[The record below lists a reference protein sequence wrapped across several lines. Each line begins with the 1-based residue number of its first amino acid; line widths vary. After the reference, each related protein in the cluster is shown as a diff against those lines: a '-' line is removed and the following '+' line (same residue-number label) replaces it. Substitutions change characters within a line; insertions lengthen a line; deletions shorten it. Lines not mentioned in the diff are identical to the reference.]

1 MKKRLLSILLC
12 VCMVLTLLPLPAA
25 AIDLVKPVGEGTSVS
40 PYQISSSSNLL
51 FLADAVNRGEEAYV
65 SAYYKQTADIDL
77 SGVSNWT
84 PIGKYDPYNHQSDR
98 PFSGTF
104 DGGGKTIR
112 NLTDNAPGTNGQGL
126 FGYARGASIR
136 NLTLADCAVSGKG
149 FVGGIVGSAPQ
160 STISDCTVSGTVSG
174 SSSVGGI
181 AGSIPGAEGKEG
193 SIVNCINRAS
203 VSGTGSYIAGV
214 AGQVVN
220 FAKIE
225 NCLNEGTVT
234 GNNNVGGVAGGITGS
249 TGILRNCCNVGA
261 VTGSRSVG
269 GVAGRSYA
277 GGDGD
282 DGKIQNCY
290 SLASAVTAANSPVGT
305 DANPENNNHYEPGDY
320 LGALVGQNIALNPV
334 IDNGTLIGYE
344 IIDYCVLTG
353 CGTFTAVTGNI
364 TPVNDYVGEVDQK
377 TFTNPYVPNA
387 STTLLNALN
396 GWARSAEGKAAGAKF
411 WALDSSGNPA
421 PTQTAD
427 PANSS
432 GGGSGSGSTG
442 GSTVKVPA
450 SSDAGSADISATVS
464 GTTANVIISD
474 EQVNKIVSA
483 SKNTGMISLNLSGVK
498 NADSAKLTAGTVK
511 TMAENSGTDGLEVKL
526 PTGTVALDK
535 TALAS
540 VSIGKD
546 VAVSVQ
552 SVKTSGL
559 TDEQKKALGDKLA
572 SAIVVDVNILA
583 NGAKITDFGGGKLTI
598 SVPYTP
604 KEGEDTSKLT
614 VWYVKDDGTIE
625 NMGGHYDAVN
635 KCFVFETTHLSK
647 YALLTDPNPFT
658 DVAGNAYYYN
668 AVLWALDN
676 HATGG
681 KTATTFAPNAVCTRA
696 QAVTFLWCAM
706 GSPEPT
712 STVNPFTDVKPDA
725 YYYKAVLWA
734 VEKGV
739 TGGVS
744 ATAFNPGGVCSRA
757 QVVAFLW
764 RAAGKPVVNYA
775 MNFADVPTDSYYT
788 EAARWAVSEGVT
800 GGTSATVFSPGNSC
814 TRAQIVAFL
823 YRALGK

>member
-12 VCMVLTLLPLPAA
+12 VCMALTLLPLPAA

-51 FLADAVNRGEEAYV
+51 FLADAVNRGDEAYV

-77 SGVSNWT
+77 SGVANWT
-84 PIGKYDPYNHQSDR
+84 PIGKYDLSNHQSDR
-98 PFSGTF
+98 PFSGHY
-104 DGGGKTIR
+104 DGSGKTIR
-112 NLTDNAPGTNGQGL
+112 NLTFTASSGYGHGL
-126 FGYARGASIR
+126 FGYALGASIR
-136 NLTLADCAVSGKG
+136 NLTLADCAVSGAQ
-149 FVGGIVGSAPQ
+149 FVGGIVGYASQ

-181 AGSIPGAEGKEG
+181 AGFISGAEGKKG

-203 VSGTGSYIAGV
+203 VSGTGGSIAGV
-214 AGQVVN
+214 AGQVSYAN
-220 FAKIE
+220 IE
-225 NCLNEGTVT
+225 NCFNAGTVT
-234 GNNNVGGVAGGITGS
+234 GNDCIGGVAGQIVNS
-249 TGILRNCCNVGA
+249 AAILRNCCNVGV
-261 VTGSRSVG
+261 VTSSKYGG
-269 GVAGRSYA
+269 GVAGSSYA
-277 GGDGD
+277 GAGGD

-290 SLASAVTAANSPVGT
+290 SLANAVAAANSPVGT
-305 DANPENNNHYEPGDY
+305 DANPENNNYSEPGDY
-320 LGALVGQNIALNPV
+320 LGALVGRNVDVNWGTGEIA
-334 IDNGTLIGYE
+334 
-344 IIDYCVLTG
+344 DYCVLTG
-353 CGTFTAVTGNI
+353 CGTFTAATGSI
-364 TPVNDYVGEVDQK
+364 TPVNDYVGEVDQN

-396 GWARSAEGKAAGAKF
+396 GWARSTEGKAAGAKF

-511 TMAENSGTDGLEVKL
+511 AMAENSGTDGLEVKL

-546 VAVSVQ
+546 VAVSVK

-635 KCFVFETTHLSK
+635 KCFVFETTHLSQ

-696 QAVTFLWCAM
+696 QAVTFLWRAM

-775 MNFADVPTDSYYT
+775 MNFADVPADSYYT

-814 TRAQIVAFL
+814 TRAQIVTFL

>member
-12 VCMVLTLLPLPAA
+12 VCMALTLLPLPAA
-25 AIDLVKPVGEGTSVS
+25 AINLVKLVGEGTSVS
-40 PYQISSSSNLL
+40 PYQISTSSNLL

-77 SGVSNWT
+77 SGVAWT
-84 PIGKYDPYNHQSDR
+84 PIGLTPYNTPANR
-98 PFSGTF
+98 PFSGHYE
-104 DGGGKTIR
+104 GGGKTIR
-112 NLTDNAPGTNGQGL
+112 NLADNAPGTNGQGL
-126 FGYARGASIR
+126 FGYALGASIR
-136 NLTLADCAVSGKG
+136 NLTLENCDVSGMQ
-149 FVGGIVGSAPQ
+149 FVGGIVGFASQ
-160 STISDCTVSGTVSG
+160 STISGCTVSGKVSG
-174 SSSVGGI
+174 TSNVGGI
-181 AGSIPGAEGKEG
+181 AGSISGVEGKKT

-203 VSGTGSYIAGV
+203 VSGTRGSI
-214 AGQVVN
+214 
-220 FAKIE
+220 
-225 NCLNEGTVT
+225 
-234 GNNNVGGVAGGITGS
+234 GGVAGGTNVYSKIENCFNAGTVTGIGNGRS
-249 TGILRNCCNVGA
+249 DGSVGGVVGRINNNGGILRNCCNVGTVA
-261 VTGSRSVG
+261 GRESVG
-269 GVAGRSYA
+269 GVAGSSHAGAA
-277 GGDGD
+277 GG

-290 SLASAVTAANSPVGT
+290 SLAGAVAAANSPVGT
-305 DANPENNNHYEPGDY
+305 DVNPGNNDHFEPGDY
-320 LGALVGQNIALNPV
+320 LGALLGQNVDLSYKL
-334 IDNGTLIGYE
+334 DTKTYE
-344 IIDYCVLTG
+344 ITDYCVLTG
-353 CGTFTAVTGNI
+353 CGTFTTVTGNV
-364 TPVNDYVGEVDQK
+364 TPVNDYVGETDQK

-411 WALDSSGNPA
+411 WALDGSGNPA

-432 GGGSGSGSTG
+432 GGSGSIG

-450 SSDAGSADISATVS
+450 SSDVGSADISATVS

-474 EQVNKIVSA
+474 EQLNKIVSA

-546 VAVSVQ
+546 VAVSVK

-559 TDEQKKALGDKLA
+559 TDEQKKALGDKLD

-635 KCFVFETTHLSK
+635 KCFVFETTHLSQ

-676 HATGG
+676 HVTGG

-696 QAVTFLWCAM
+696 QTVTFLWRAM

-764 RAAGKPVVNYA
+764 RAAGKPVVNYT
-775 MNFADVPTDSYYT
+775 MNFADVPADSYYT

-800 GGTSATVFSPGNSC
+800 GGTSATVFSPSNSC
-814 TRAQIVAFL
+814 TRAQIVTFL

>member
-1 MKKRLLSILLC
+1 M
-12 VCMVLTLLPLPAA
+12 
-25 AIDLVKPVGEGTSVS
+25 
-40 PYQISSSSNLL
+40 
-51 FLADAVNRGEEAYV
+51 
-65 SAYYKQTADIDL
+65 
-77 SGVSNWT
+77 
-84 PIGKYDPYNHQSDR
+84 
-98 PFSGTF
+98 
-104 DGGGKTIR
+104 
-112 NLTDNAPGTNGQGL
+112 
-126 FGYARGASIR
+126 
-136 NLTLADCAVSGKG
+136 
-149 FVGGIVGSAPQ
+149 
-160 STISDCTVSGTVSG
+160 
-174 SSSVGGI
+174 
-181 AGSIPGAEGKEG
+181 
-193 SIVNCINRAS
+193 
-203 VSGTGSYIAGV
+203 
-214 AGQVVN
+214 
-220 FAKIE
+220 
-225 NCLNEGTVT
+225 
-234 GNNNVGGVAGGITGS
+234 NVG
-249 TGILRNCCNVGA
+249 
-261 VTGSRSVG
+261 
-269 GVAGRSYA
+269 
-277 GGDGD
+277 
-282 DGKIQNCY
+282 
-290 SLASAVTAANSPVGT
+290 
-305 DANPENNNHYEPGDY
+305 
-320 LGALVGQNIALNPV
+320 LNPV
-334 IDNGTLIGYE
+334 FDNGIFTGYYE
-344 IIDYCVLTG
+344 ITDYCVLTG
-353 CGTFTAVTGNI
+353 CGTFSDVTGNV

-396 GWARSAEGKAAGAKF
+396 GWARSTEGKAAGAKF
-411 WALDSSGNPA
+411 WALDSSGNPT
-421 PTQTAD
+421 PIQTAD

-432 GGGSGSGSTG
+432 GGGSGSIG
-442 GSTVKVPA
+442 GSTVKIPA

-474 EQVNKIVSA
+474 EQLNKIVSA

-511 TMAENSGTDGLEVKL
+511 AMAENSGTDGLEVKL

-625 NMGGHYDAVN
+625 NMGGHYDAVS
-635 KCFVFETTHLSK
+635 KCFVFETTHLSQ

-676 HATGG
+676 HVTGG

-696 QAVTFLWCAM
+696 QAVTFLWRAM

-775 MNFADVPTDSYYT
+775 MNFADVPADSYYT

-800 GGTSATVFSPGNSC
+800 GGTSATAFSPSNSC
-814 TRAQIVAFL
+814 TRAQIVTFL

>member
-12 VCMVLTLLPLPAA
+12 VCMALTLLPLPAA

-65 SAYYKQTADIDL
+65 SASYKLMNDIDL
-77 SGVSNWT
+77 KNVTWT
-84 PIGKYDPYNHQSDR
+84 PIGINPLGSASEKK

-112 NLTDNAPGTNGQGL
+112 NLTLNATSGYGQGL
-126 FGYARGASIR
+126 FGYALGASIR
-136 NLTLADCAVSGKG
+136 NLTLENCDISGKE
-149 FVGGIVGSAPQ
+149 FVGGIVGFAFQ

-174 SSSVGGI
+174 RSSVGGI
-181 AGSIPGAEGKEG
+181 AGSISGVEGKKG

-203 VSGTGSYIAGV
+203 VSGISSNIAGV
-214 AGQVVN
+214 AGQVNYVN
-220 FAKIE
+220 IE
-225 NCLNEGTVT
+225 NCFNAGTIT
-234 GNNNVGGVAGGITGS
+234 GNGDVGGVAGRISNNG
-249 TGILRNCCNVGA
+249 GILRNCCNVGT
-261 VTGSRSVG
+261 VNGSKSVG
-269 GVAGRSYA
+269 GVAGSSYA
-277 GGDGD
+277 GGNGA

-290 SLASAVTAANSPVGT
+290 SLVGAVATANSPVGT
-305 DANPENNNHYEPGDY
+305 DANPENNDHYEPGDY
-320 LGALVGQNIALNPV
+320 LGALVGMNVGLNPV
-334 IDNGTLIGYE
+334 FDNGIFTGYE
-344 IIDYCVLTG
+344 IAYYCVLTG

-411 WALDSSGNPA
+411 WAWNSNGNPA

-432 GGGSGSGSTG
+432 GSGSGSTG

-474 EQVNKIVSA
+474 EQLNKIVSA

-511 TMAENSGTDGLEVKL
+511 AMAENSGTDGLEVKL

-546 VAVSVQ
+546 VAVSVK

-635 KCFVFETTHLSK
+635 KCFVFETTHLSQ

-676 HATGG
+676 HVTGG

-696 QAVTFLWCAM
+696 QAVTFLWRAM

-775 MNFADVPTDSYYT
+775 MNFADVPADSYYT

-814 TRAQIVAFL
+814 TRAQIVTFL

>member
-12 VCMVLTLLPLPAA
+12 VCMALTLLPLPAA
-25 AIDLVKPVGEGTSVS
+25 AIDPARPQGAGTSVS
-40 PYQISSSSNLL
+40 PYEISSSSNLL
-51 FLADAVNRGEEAYV
+51 YLAAAVNSGDASYT
-65 SAYYKQTADIDL
+65 SAHYKLTNNIDL
-77 SGVSNWT
+77 SGIGNWT
-84 PIGKYDPYNHQSDR
+84 PIGVGNTAPYGQPSNAK
-98 PFSGTF
+98 PFQGTF
-104 DGGGKTIR
+104 DGNGKTIS
-112 NLTDNAPGTNGQGL
+112 NLTINASDKDDQGL
-126 FGYARGASIR
+126 FGYAVGATIQ
-136 NLTLADCAVSGKG
+136 NLMLTNCGVTGYSS
-149 FVGGIVGSAPQ
+149 VGGIVGEARQ
-160 STISDCTVSGTVSG
+160 STLSDCTVSGSVSG
-174 SSSVGGI
+174 DYSVGGI
-181 AGSIPGAEGKEG
+181 AGSILGVEGKKG

-203 VSGTGSYIAGV
+203 VSGTDSCIGGV
-214 AGQVVN
+214 GGQVYYVN
-220 FAKIE
+220 IE
-225 NCLNEGTVT
+225 NCFNAGTVT
-234 GNNNVGGVAGGITGS
+234 GNSSVGGVAGRIS
-249 TGILRNCCNVGA
+249 NSSGILRNCCNVGT
-261 VTGSRSVG
+261 VEGSKWVG
-269 GVAGRSYA
+269 GVAGSSFA
-277 GGDGD
+277 GAGGD

-290 SLASAVTAANSPVGT
+290 SLASAVAAANSPVGT
-305 DANPENNNHYEPGDY
+305 DANPENNNRYEPGDY
-320 LGALVGQNIALNPV
+320 LGTLVGNNVGSSGQARV
-334 IDNGTLIGYE
+334 IT
-344 IIDYCVLTG
+344 TG
-353 CGTFTAVTGNI
+353 CGTFTAATGSI

-432 GGGSGSGSTG
+432 GGGSGSIG
-442 GSTVKVPA
+442 GSTVKIPA

-474 EQVNKIVSA
+474 EQLNKIVSA
-483 SKNTGMISLNLSGVK
+483 SKHTGMISFNLSGVK

-511 TMAENSGTDGLEVKL
+511 AMAENSGTDGLEVKL

-546 VAVSVQ
+546 VAVSVK

-635 KCFVFETTHLSK
+635 KCFVFETTHLSQ

-676 HATGG
+676 HVTGG

-696 QAVTFLWCAM
+696 QAVTFLWRAM

-775 MNFADVPTDSYYT
+775 MNFADVPADSYYT

-814 TRAQIVAFL
+814 TRAQIVTFL

>member
-12 VCMVLTLLPLPAA
+12 VCMALTLLPLPAA
-25 AIDLVKPVGEGTSVS
+25 AIDPARPQGAGTSVS
-40 PYQISSSSNLL
+40 PYEISSSSNLL
-51 FLADAVNRGEEAYV
+51 YLAAAVNSGDASYT
-65 SAYYKQTADIDL
+65 SAHYKLTNNIDL
-77 SGVSNWT
+77 SGIGNWT
-84 PIGKYDPYNHQSDR
+84 PIGVGNTAPYGQPSNAK
-98 PFSGTF
+98 PFQGTF
-104 DGGGKTIR
+104 DGNGKTIS
-112 NLTDNAPGTNGQGL
+112 NLTINASDKDDQGL
-126 FGYARGASIR
+126 FGYAVGATIQ
-136 NLTLADCAVSGKG
+136 NLMLTNCGVTGYSS
-149 FVGGIVGSAPQ
+149 VGGIVGEARQ
-160 STISDCTVSGTVSG
+160 STLSDCTVSGSVSG
-174 SSSVGGI
+174 DYSVGGI
-181 AGSIPGAEGKEG
+181 AGSILGVEGKKG

-203 VSGTGSYIAGV
+203 VSGTDSCIGGV
-214 AGQVVN
+214 GGQVYYVN
-220 FAKIE
+220 IE
-225 NCLNEGTVT
+225 NCFNAGTVT
-234 GNNNVGGVAGGITGS
+234 GNSSVGGVAGRIS
-249 TGILRNCCNVGA
+249 NSSGILRNCCNVGT
-261 VTGSRSVG
+261 VEGSKWVG
-269 GVAGRSYA
+269 GVAGSSFA
-277 GGDGD
+277 GAGGD

-290 SLASAVTAANSPVGT
+290 SLASAVAAANSPVGT
-305 DANPENNNHYEPGDY
+305 DANPENNNRYEPGDY
-320 LGALVGQNIALNPV
+320 LGTLVGNNVGSSGQARV
-334 IDNGTLIGYE
+334 IT
-344 IIDYCVLTG
+344 TG
-353 CGTFTAVTGNI
+353 CGTFTAATGSI

-432 GGGSGSGSTG
+432 GGGSGSIG
-442 GSTVKVPA
+442 GSTVKIPA

-474 EQVNKIVSA
+474 EQLNKIVSA

-498 NADSAKLTAGTVK
+498 NADGAKLTAGTVK
-511 TMAENSGTDGLEVKL
+511 AMAENSGTDGLEVKL

-546 VAVSVQ
+546 VAVSVK

-635 KCFVFETTHLSK
+635 KCFVFETTHLSQ

-696 QAVTFLWCAM
+696 QAVTFLWRAM

-775 MNFADVPTDSYYT
+775 MNFADVPADSYYT

-800 GGTSATVFSPGNSC
+800 GGTSATVFSPSNSC
-814 TRAQIVAFL
+814 TRAQIVTFL

>member
-12 VCMVLTLLPLPAA
+12 VCMALTLLPLPAA

-40 PYQISSSSNLL
+40 PYEISSSSNLL

-104 DGGGKTIR
+104 DGSGNTISH
-112 NLTDNAPGTNGQGL
+112 LTINAADRDYQGL
-126 FGYARGASIR
+126 FGYALGASIR
-136 NLTLADCAVSGKG
+136 NLTLADCAVSGKQ
-149 FVGGIVGSAPQ
+149 FVGGIVGEAGQ
-160 STISDCTVSGTVSG
+160 STISGCTVSGTVSG

-181 AGSIPGAEGKEG
+181 AGATSGG
-193 SIVNCINRAS
+193 STVTNCVNHSA
-203 VSGTGSYIAGV
+203 VTGSGSYLGGIAGQASGV
-214 AGQVVN
+214 IQ
-220 FAKIE
+220 
-225 NCLNEGTVT
+225 NCLNTGTVT
-234 GNNNVGGVAGGITGS
+234 GTMISGNPVASFGGVAGALPYTM
-249 TGILRNCCNVGA
+249 GILRNCYNAGVVTGYQKVGGIAGYSCAGDDDPTDAYPGKIEYSYSRAGA
-261 VTGSRSVG
+261 VPGAAGPVDSTADYKSV
-269 GVAGRSYA
+269 
-277 GGDGD
+277 
-282 DGKIQNCY
+282 
-290 SLASAVTAANSPVGT
+290 
-305 DANPENNNHYEPGDY
+305 
-320 LGALVGQNIALNPV
+320 LVGKNTGVPWS
-334 IDNGTLIGYE
+334 GTLIG
-344 IIDYCVLTG
+344 
-353 CGTFTAVTGNI
+353 CGTVAANGTVALA
-364 TPVNDYVGEVDQK
+364 NDFEGADDQNTQTK
-377 TFTNPYVPNA
+377 TYVPNA

-396 GWARSAEGKAAGAKF
+396 GWARSTEGKAAGAKF
-411 WALDSSGNPA
+411 WALDGSGNPT

-511 TMAENSGTDGLEVKL
+511 AMAENSGTDGLEVKL

-546 VAVSVQ
+546 VAVSVK

-635 KCFVFETTHLSK
+635 KCFVFETTHLSQ

-676 HATGG
+676 HVTGG

-696 QAVTFLWCAM
+696 QAVTFLWRAM

-775 MNFADVPTDSYYT
+775 MDFADVPADSYYT

-814 TRAQIVAFL
+814 TRAQIVTFL

>member
-12 VCMVLTLLPLPAA
+12 VCMALTLLPLPAA
-25 AIDLVKPVGEGTSVS
+25 AIDPARPQGAGTSVS
-40 PYQISSSSNLL
+40 PYEISSSSNLL
-51 FLADAVNRGEEAYV
+51 YLAAAVNSGDASYT
-65 SAYYKQTADIDL
+65 SAHYKLTNNIDL
-77 SGVSNWT
+77 SGIGNWT
-84 PIGKYDPYNHQSDR
+84 PIGVGNTAPYGQPSNAK
-98 PFSGTF
+98 PFQGTF
-104 DGGGKTIR
+104 DGNGKTIS
-112 NLTDNAPGTNGQGL
+112 NLTINASDKDDQGL
-126 FGYARGASIR
+126 FGYAVGATIQ
-136 NLTLADCAVSGKG
+136 NLMLTNCGVTGYSS
-149 FVGGIVGSAPQ
+149 VGGIVGEARQ
-160 STISDCTVSGTVSG
+160 STLSDCTVSGSVSG
-174 SSSVGGI
+174 DYSVGGI
-181 AGSIPGAEGKEG
+181 AGSILGVEGKKG

-203 VSGTGSYIAGV
+203 VSGTDSCIGGV
-214 AGQVVN
+214 GGQVYYVN
-220 FAKIE
+220 IE
-225 NCLNEGTVT
+225 NCFNAGTVT
-234 GNNNVGGVAGGITGS
+234 GNSSVGGVAGRIS
-249 TGILRNCCNVGA
+249 NSSGILRNCCNVGT
-261 VTGSRSVG
+261 VEGSKWVG
-269 GVAGRSYA
+269 GVAGSSFA
-277 GGDGD
+277 GAGGD

-290 SLASAVTAANSPVGT
+290 SLASAVAAANSPVGT
-305 DANPENNNHYEPGDY
+305 DANPENNNRYEPGDY
-320 LGALVGQNIALNPV
+320 LGTLVGNNVGSSGQARV
-334 IDNGTLIGYE
+334 IT
-344 IIDYCVLTG
+344 TG
-353 CGTFTAVTGNI
+353 CGTFTAATGSI

-396 GWARSAEGKAAGAKF
+396 GWARSTEGKAAGAKF
-411 WALDSSGNPA
+411 WALDGSGNPA

-432 GGGSGSGSTG
+432 GGSGSIG

-474 EQVNKIVSA
+474 EQLNNIVSA

-511 TMAENSGTDGLEVKL
+511 AMAENSGTDGLEVKL

-546 VAVSVQ
+546 VAVSVK

-635 KCFVFETTHLSK
+635 KCFVFETTHLSQ

-676 HATGG
+676 HVTGG

-696 QAVTFLWCAM
+696 QAVTFLWRAM

-775 MNFADVPTDSYYT
+775 MNFADVPADSYYT

-814 TRAQIVAFL
+814 TRAQIVTFL